1 MTSDSSDYAKLC
13 HNNVE
18 PMVGGRLKQF
28 LPKWRKITS
37 DPHVLNA
44 VSGYRL
50 EFSKEMGAPSRTKPP
65 YLFRCD
71 KAEEADIDLEISKLH
86 DKGVIEPCQ
95 METGEFVSNI
105 FTRPKKDGGTR
116 VILDL
121 SDLNKYLQYQHFK
134 MENIHTAIELISE
147 NSFLASVDLRDAYYT
162 VPVHPTHRKFL
173 KFSWKNQLWQ
183 FKVLPNGLSTAPRL
197 FTKLLKPVFTL
208 LREQGHVVIGYLDD
222 VLIIGESENQ
232 TLQTVFETTSI
243 LAQLGFLVH
252 PEKSVLCPT
261 QEIQFLG
268 FILNTQAMT
277 IRLPDNK
284 SEEIQSLC
292 TELMQIAN
300 PSIRQVARI
309 IGKMVASFPAV
320 QYGQLYYRALER
332 DKIKALKMN
341 KGHFDRKMS
350 LSLEAKQELQWWTDN
365 VQSTF
370 SPLRHPKPML
380 ELCTD
385 ASGKGWG
392 ASDHT
397 THTGGRWNE
406 DELQKARENKINYL
420 ETLAAGMG
428 LKSFCSNSQNIHVL
442 LRLDNSTA
450 VAYINNM
457 GGIKSLDCDRA
468 AREIWQWCETR
479 KIWVTAAHL
488 PGKLNVEAD
497 RMSRIFNDRTE
508 WMLDRTVF
516 QEITS
521 RFGTPEI
528 DLFAS
533 RLNKQVENYVTWLP
547 DPHAKA
553 VDAFTLDWGKWY
565 FYAFPPFCLVA
576 KCIQKIKSDN
586 ATGILVVPKWP
597 SQPWFPLLNRMMNE
611 EPLVIHRSES
621 LLTLPVSN
629 TPHPLNT
636 QIDLLACRFCAS
648 PSEMRD

>member
-1 MTSDSSDYAKLC
+1 MKPVS
-13 HNNVE
+13 NVE
-18 PMVGGRLKQF
+18 PTVGGRLKLFIQN
-28 LPKWRKITS
+28 WCKITT
-37 DPHVLNA
+37 DPHVINA
-44 VSGYRL
+44 VNGYRL
-50 EFSKEMGAPSRTKPP
+50 EFSEETGAPSRSEPP
-65 YLFRCD
+65 YLFRCN
-71 KAEEADIDLEISKLH
+71 KTEEIGIDQEIAKLF
-86 DKGVIEPCQ
+86 DKGVIEPCHR
-95 METGEFVSNI
+95 ETGEFVSNI

-116 VILDL
+116 IILDL
-121 SDLNKYLQYQHFK
+121 SDLNKNLKYQHFK

-162 VPVHPTHRKFL
+162 VPVHPADRKFL
-173 KFSWKNQLWQ
+173 KFFWKNQLWQ

-197 FTKLLKPVFTL
+197 FTKLLKPMFTQ
-208 LREQGHVVIGYLDD
+208 LREQGHVLIGYLDD
-222 VLIIGESENQ
+222 TLIIGESESQ
-232 TLQTVFETTSI
+232 TAKTVQATTSI

-252 PEKSVLCPT
+252 PDKSVLCPT

-268 FILNTQAMT
+268 FILNTRAMT
-277 IRLPDNK
+277 IRLPNNK
-284 SEEIQSLC
+284 SQEVQQLC
-292 TELMQIAN
+292 SELLHTPT

-350 LSLEAKQELQWWTDN
+350 LSLEAKQELQWWIDN
-365 VQSTF
+365 VQSA
-370 SPLRHPKPML
+370 SAPLRHPKTTL

-406 DELQKARENKINYL
+406 TELQKARENKINYL

-428 LKSFCSNSQNIHVL
+428 IKSFCANAQNMHVL

-457 GGIKSLDCDRA
+457 GGIKSPDCDRA
-468 AREIWQWCETR
+468 AREIWQWCAAR

-497 RMSRIFNDRTE
+497 HMSRTFNDRTE
-508 WMLDRTVF
+508 WMLNRTAF

-521 RFGTPEI
+521 RFGMPEI

-533 RLNKQVENYVTWLP
+533 RLNKQVDDYVTWLP

-553 VDAFTLDWGKWY
+553 VDAFTLDWGKLY

-576 KCIQKIKSDN
+576 KCIQKIKLDN
-586 ATGILVVPKWP
+586 ATGVLVVPKWP
-597 SQPWFPLLNRMMNE
+597 SQPWFPLLKRMMTE
-611 EPLVIHRSES
+611 EPLVIHRHEC

-629 TPHPLNT
+629 TPHPLNA
-636 QIDLLACRFCAS
+636 QLDLLACRFCAS
-648 PSEMRD
+648 PSEMQD